1 MVEELWTGTK
11 FKEKLGG
18 LEHLLFSND
27 SQIVWFLIIG
37 TPLSLL
43 VGVFL
48 GKYLLPLVQALIAF
62 PPFLFLVARQ
72 RWSRA
77 FLAMTLW
84 ALLGTFSVGIA
95 SYFWPAHMESTILNG
110 PEYQGEMFN
119 WIETGVGPEG
129 DIQQFLPQ
137 HLLHFGVFSL
147 LTFLSAGLLG
157 LVMGSVLV
165 NYMSFYVGTL
175 LLQAEQFWAV
185 LLMGWPPWAILRVLA
200 FILAAVFLAA
210 LTFRYVSS
218 VKMDIGGAKRCMAVA
233 VALLAL
239 DILLKWSLA
248 PIWRSLLKDF
258 TEL

>member
-1 MVEELWTGTK
+1 MVEVFESGAK
-11 FKEKLGG
+11 FKERLRNST
-18 LEHLLFSND
+18 HFFFSRD
-27 SQIVWFLIIG
+27 SQIFGFLLIG

-43 VGVFL
+43 VGVLL
-48 GKYLLPLVQALIAF
+48 GKYLLPLVQALVAF

-77 FLAMTLW
+77 FLAMVFW
-84 ALLGTFSVGIA
+84 ALLGSISVGFA
-95 SYFWPAHMESTILNG
+95 SYFWPAHMEEAILNG
-110 PEYQGEMFN
+110 PEYQGEMFH

-129 DIQQFLPQ
+129 DIRQFLPQ

-147 LTFLSAGLLG
+147 LTVLSAGLLG

-185 LLMGWPPWAILRVLA
+185 LLMGWPPWAILRVLG
-200 FILAAVFLAA
+200 FILAAVFMAA

-218 VKMDIGGAKRCMAVA
+218 VELDLKGAKWCMTTAV
-233 VALLAL
+233 VLLGF

-248 PIWRSLLKDF
+248 PIWRVLLERF
-258 TEL
+258 TVL